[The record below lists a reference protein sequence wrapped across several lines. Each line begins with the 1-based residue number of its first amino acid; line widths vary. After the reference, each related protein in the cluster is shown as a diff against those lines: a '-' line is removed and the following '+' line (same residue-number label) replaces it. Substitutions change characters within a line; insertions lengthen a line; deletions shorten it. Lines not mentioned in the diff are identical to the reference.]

1 MKESETL
8 ELKTSTSE
16 LKEALISIVSI
27 LNKHQQGELYF
38 GIKDNGVILGQTVT
52 ANTIRAVSR
61 AISEHI
67 EPKIFPKISEVVL
80 EGRTCIR
87 VEFSG
92 KDAPYYAQGRAYIRV
107 GDEDRKISAREL
119 ERLVVRKNKETLRWD
134 SAICE
139 KASINDI
146 DDDSLKKFLELTK
159 QSKRL
164 HIDKEGKET
173 ILRKLKLMSDSKI
186 TNAGI
191 LLFGK
196 QPTAFF
202 DNALIRCGRFK
213 GIVKEEFL
221 DMKDLDGNLFQN
233 LEKAIAFLQE
243 HLQLQ
248 ASIKGLRREE
258 KWEIPLEAL
267 REAIINAFIHR
278 NYADPGFVYIKV
290 YDDHIVISNPGKLP
304 ENLTIADLYKEH
316 ESKLRNPLLAQV
328 FYYAGFIDVW
338 GRGILNILRLLE
350 ENGLSKPNF
359 EQSAG
364 AFRIAFKRP
373 SPQKTPQIT
382 PQKPTE
388 LEEKILA
395 KIRKNPKITRRELA
409 VELNIAE
416 ETVKEYLQRL
426 RKKELLIRRGGRKEG
441 HWEILSTT

>member
-1 MKESETL
+1 MRETETV

-16 LKEALISIVSI
+16 LKEAIISIVAI
-27 LNKHQQGELYF
+27 LNKHQRGELYF
-38 GIKDNGVILGQTVT
+38 GVKNNGAVVGQMVT
-52 ANTIRAVSR
+52 ENTLREVSR
-61 AISEHI
+61 TISEHI
-67 EPKIFPKISEVVL
+67 EPKIFPKVNEVTL
-80 EGRTCIR
+80 EGKKCVH

-92 KDAPYYAQGRAYIRV
+92 GHVPFYAQGRAYIRV
-107 GDEDRKISAREL
+107 GDEDRQISAREL
-119 ERLVVRKNKETLRWD
+119 ERLVVQKNKERLRWD

-139 KASINDI
+139 KASIDDI
-146 DDDSLKKFLELTK
+146 DDESLKNFLELAK

-164 HIDKEGKET
+164 HIDKENKET

-196 QPTAFF
+196 QPSTFF
-202 DNALIRCGRFK
+202 DNSLIRCGRFK
-213 GIVKEEFL
+213 GVVKEEFL
-221 DMKDLDGNLFQN
+221 DMKDFDSNLFQN
-233 LEKAIAFLQE
+233 LERAIAFLQE

-248 ASIKGLRREE
+248 AVIKGLRREE

-278 NYADPGFVYIKV
+278 DYADPGFVYIKV
-290 YDDHIVISNPGKLP
+290 YDDQIIIANPGKLP
-304 ENLTIADLYKEH
+304 EDLTIADLFKEH

-350 ENGLSKPNF
+350 ENGLPKANF

-364 AFRIAFKRP
+364 AFRIVFKRS
-373 SPQKTPQIT
+373 SPQKTPQKT

-388 LEEKILA
+388 LEGKILA
-395 KIRKNPKITRRELA
+395 KIGKNPKITRRELA
-409 VELNIAE
+409 VELDIAE
-416 ETVKEYLQRL
+416 ETVKEYFQRL
-426 RKKELLIRRGGRKEG
+426 RRKGLLVRHGGRKEG
-441 HWEILSTT
+441 HWEVK